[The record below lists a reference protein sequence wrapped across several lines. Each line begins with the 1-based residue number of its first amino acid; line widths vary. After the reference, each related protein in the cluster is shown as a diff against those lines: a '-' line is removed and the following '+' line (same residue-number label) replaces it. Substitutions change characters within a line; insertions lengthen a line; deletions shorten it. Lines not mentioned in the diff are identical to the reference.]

1 MAHPD
6 EIVRECHKKLADSD
20 NLSPS
25 EEKELKAKLAAN
37 KAKQNYYAAKE
48 KVMEDEGF
56 FSWLFF

>member
-6 EIVRECHKKLADSD
+6 EIVRQCQEKLANPE

-37 KAKQNYYAAKE
+37 KVKQDYYSARE
-48 KVMEDEGF
+48 KLLQTEGF
-56 FSWLFF
+56 FNWLFF